1 MGGAAVTI
9 ALQQLKYVL
18 GIRSFTKETD
28 IVSVMESV
36 WGSVRHGVL
45 INLPLDFLISTVRT
59 TWLLYLAA
67 DNKARFCAV
76 ELADSC
82 DWLHVPCFSSACQV
96 HCGCIFLFLFFFSSR
111 RFCFV
116 FILFVWEIVYIT

>member
-45 INLPLDFLISTVRT
+45 INLPLDLLISTVRT
-59 TWLLYLAA
+59 TWLLYLAAA

-96 HCGCIFLFLFFFSSR
+96 HCGCIFLFLFFFPPDG
-111 RFCFV
+111 FALF
-116 FILFVWEIVYIT
+116 FITW

>member
-45 INLPLDFLISTVRT
+45 TLPLNLLISTVRPG
-59 TWLLYLAA
+59 
-67 DNKARFCAV
+67 
-76 ELADSC
+76 SC
-82 DWLHVPCFSSACQV
+82 
-96 HCGCIFLFLFFFSSR
+96 
-111 RFCFV
+111 
-116 FILFVWEIVYIT
+116 T